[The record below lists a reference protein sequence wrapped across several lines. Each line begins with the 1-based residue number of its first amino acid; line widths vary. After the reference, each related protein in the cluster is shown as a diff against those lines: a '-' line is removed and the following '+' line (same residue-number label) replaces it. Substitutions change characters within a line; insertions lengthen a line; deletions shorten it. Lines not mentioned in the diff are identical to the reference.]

1 MGQYSAENGLVN
13 DWHFQHYTSRAIGG
27 LGLILTEMTAISE
40 TGRITLGCTGIYH
53 ENQIVEWKKINDFV
67 HKNTQTKIGIQLGHS
82 GRKGASKKPWE
93 ENDLDEKW
101 ELISAS
107 AIPFNDKFAT
117 PKEMSLSDM
126 DEITSQF
133 VQATINAEKA
143 RFDMIEL
150 QAHHGFLLASFLSPL
165 TNIRTDEFGGSIE
178 NRLRFPLR
186 VFTEM
191 RNVFPKEKPM
201 SVRISATDWAE
212 NGISEEDVLTIAA
225 AFKNAGA
232 DIINVST
239 GNTVAN
245 QKPQTGR
252 MWQTPFSDLVRNTI
266 QVPTITAGFIQD
278 IDQINTIIL
287 NGRADIV
294 ALGRPLLLDPYFV
307 RNAQAYENFEANDIP
322 NQYKMGISHLYP
334 LKTSERKQTDG
345 MKKALK
351 PKSNKK

>member
-1 MGQYSAENGLVN
+1 
-13 DWHFQHYTSRAIGG
+13 
-27 LGLILTEMTAISE
+27 
-40 TGRITLGCTGIYH
+40 
-53 ENQIVEWKKINDFV
+53 
-67 HKNTQTKIGIQLGHS
+67 
-82 GRKGASKKPWE
+82 
-93 ENDLDEKW
+93 
-101 ELISAS
+101 
-107 AIPFNDKFAT
+107 
-117 PKEMSLSDM
+117 
-126 DEITSQF
+126 
-133 VQATINAEKA
+133 
-143 RFDMIEL
+143 
-150 QAHHGFLLASFLSPL
+150 
-165 TNIRTDEFGGSIE
+165 
-178 NRLRFPLR
+178 
-186 VFTEM
+186 M